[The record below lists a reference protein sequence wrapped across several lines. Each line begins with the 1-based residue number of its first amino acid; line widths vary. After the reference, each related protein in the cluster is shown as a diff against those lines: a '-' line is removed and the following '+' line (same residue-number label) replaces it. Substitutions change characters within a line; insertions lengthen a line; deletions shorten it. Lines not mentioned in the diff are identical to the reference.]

1 MSVGARR
8 ADWTIHIGLVV
19 RSIGDLMGLMTR
31 FERGGRKDAIL
42 RSREGDE
49 IAVEWEWNGVYENE
63 LRKLKAHK
71 PWAPVEFRP
80 KSLRFA
86 ALVSYAE
93 SSDRE
98 ASLEHVLKEWTG
110 AGWPLLLI
118 LVTYDFTKKFQTQ
131 GDYKV
136 MNFFVYGPNGVLDLG
151 SIPAAPWN
159 LDATHWPI
167 QLG

>member
-19 RSIGDLMGLMTR
+19 RSIGDLMGLVT
-31 FERGGRKDAIL
+31 RGGRKDAIL

-98 ASLEHVLKEWTG
+98 ASLEHVLK
-110 AGWPLLLI
+110 
-118 LVTYDFTKKFQTQ
+118 
-131 GDYKV
+131 
-136 MNFFVYGPNGVLDLG
+136 
-151 SIPAAPWN
+151 
-159 LDATHWPI
+159 
-167 QLG
+167 

>member
-71 PWAPVEFRP
+71 PLAPVEFRP
-80 KSLRFA
+80 KSLRVA
-86 ALVSYAE
+86 ELVSYAE

-98 ASLEHVLKEWTG
+98 ASLEHVLKE
-110 AGWPLLLI
+110 
-118 LVTYDFTKKFQTQ
+118 
-131 GDYKV
+131 
-136 MNFFVYGPNGVLDLG
+136 
-151 SIPAAPWN
+151 
-159 LDATHWPI
+159 
-167 QLG
+167 

>member
-1 MSVGARR
+1 MPLPSRWSTLDDFAALFKYFWHRDFPTNNVSVGARR
-8 ADWTIHIGLVV
+8 ADWTIHIGFVV

-98 ASLEHVLKEWTG
+98 ASLEHVLK
-110 AGWPLLLI
+110 
-118 LVTYDFTKKFQTQ
+118 
-131 GDYKV
+131 
-136 MNFFVYGPNGVLDLG
+136 
-151 SIPAAPWN
+151 
-159 LDATHWPI
+159 
-167 QLG
+167 